1 MGTHK
6 DCGIRTF
13 FHVVQTD
20 PTLTI
25 ISKMVPRHPLEIVM
39 NNGERHGSGNTT
51 TQFFK
56 MPSLMQVTP
65 PELFFQLI
73 SQSL

>member
-1 MGTHK
+1 
-6 DCGIRTF
+6 
-13 FHVVQTD
+13 
-20 PTLTI
+20 
-25 ISKMVPRHPLEIVM
+25 MVPRHPLEIVM